1 MVCLLAS
8 VRRTENIPPSSLHQ
22 QYGVGGGGHRA
33 GQLPRATNVGGGD
46 GSVAQGLYRICN
58 WKCGNLFLKLLLKN
72 NCGWGTVD
80 GGGIQSKSLADVGR
94 GNPHVAACYGWGTGG
109 VWGVISKIIIYK

>member
-1 MVCLLAS
+1 MELG
-8 VRRTENIPPSSLHQ
+8 E
-22 QYGVGGGGHRA
+22 GGHRA

-58 WKCGNLFLKLLLKN
+58 WKCGNLFLKLVLKN
-72 NCGWGTVD
+72 NCGWGTVE